1 MNIKTRELSFNTPSL
16 NLNIGFEN
24 IFYFI
29 YLGGWIC
36 HDSSSCLER
45 SIRENKF
52 MSSDNWETV
61 KSVGGILSADPQE
74 NPYFADANHVFV
86 PYCSSD
92 SWSGTVS
99 HKNEDGF
106 NFMGR
111 HIVREV
117 IRELSEYQ
125 VRLLLF
131 HLKWIGWIPYML
143 QLGLSISKSAHSFVR

>member
-1 MNIKTRELSFNTPSL
+1 
-16 NLNIGFEN
+16 
-24 IFYFI
+24 
-29 YLGGWIC
+29 
-36 HDSSSCLER
+36 
-45 SIRENKF
+45 

-125 VRLLLF
+125 VRLLLSNSN
-131 HLKWIGWIPYML
+131 LIGWIPHL
-143 QLGLSISKSAHSFVR
+143 LCSTPSLELHQSISAHRVNSRGIVVLLMIQQVNVLLRE

>member
-1 MNIKTRELSFNTPSL
+1 
-16 NLNIGFEN
+16 
-24 IFYFI
+24 
-29 YLGGWIC
+29 
-36 HDSSSCLER
+36 
-45 SIRENKF
+45 

-125 VRLLLF
+125 VRLLLSNSN
-131 HLKWIGWIPYML
+131 WILGWIPYML
-143 QLGLSISKSAHSFVR
+143 Y

>member
-1 MNIKTRELSFNTPSL
+1 
-16 NLNIGFEN
+16 
-24 IFYFI
+24 
-29 YLGGWIC
+29 
-36 HDSSSCLER
+36 
-45 SIRENKF
+45 

-143 QLGLSISKSAHSFVR
+143 QLGQSISKSAHSFVR